1 MTNSTPQKLGAEFIG
16 TALLV
21 FVGAGCFAAT
31 QKIGAPFSMAEL
43 AGISF
48 AFMLIVVA
56 MVYAIGHISG
66 CQINPAVTVALAA
79 TGKIPWR
86 VVPGY
91 VLAQCAGAFAGALA
105 IAGVLGKEA
114 ATKFNVGAV
123 DYGTISFG
131 RATFA
136 ELLGTAI
143 LVFTVFGCIDG
154 RSVPG
159 WAGFA
164 IGGVVFA
171 IIVVVGPATGAA
183 INPARYLGTVFG
195 AGALGGTMHLGHLP
209 AYLIGEFLGGIVGA
223 VAYVAIGRTRET
235 AVPTPSLK
243 LEEVPA

>member
-1 MTNSTPQKLGAEFIG
+1 MSNSTAQKLGAEING

-21 FVGAGCFAAT
+21 FVGAGSFAAT

-79 TGKIPWR
+79 TGKMPWR
-86 VVPGY
+86 EAPGY
-91 VLAQCAGAFAGALA
+91 IVAQCAGAFAGALA

-123 DYGTISFG
+123 DYGSVSFQ

-154 RSVPG
+154 RAVPG

-195 AGALGGTMHLGHLP
+195 AGALGGTMHLNHLP
-209 AYLIGEFLGGIVGA
+209 AYLIGEFAGGILGA
-223 VAYVAIGRTRET
+223 LAYLAIGNTRQV
-235 AVPTPSLK
+235 AVPSQSK
-243 LEEVPA
+243 KFEEVSA